1 MRLLNQLRWRSTLP
15 VALGLM
21 IVVLGFGGWSEDA
34 KAQQGGTHKKANVKS
49 SPAHRASARGAASA
63 HTRTKSAKRK
73 RYSRR
78 SRRVR
83 GQQAPTTE
91 RIAEIQSAL
100 AKDGSYAGEP
110 TGKWDSTTVE
120 AMRRFQAGHGLNPTG
135 KLDALTLQKLG
146 LGSSTAGVAPPML
159 PTTPS
164 EAATQSSSTGN
175 SQPD

>member
-1 MRLLNQLRWRSTLP
+1 MPR
-15 VALGLM
+15 
-21 IVVLGFGGWSEDA
+21 
-34 KAQQGGTHKKANVKS
+34 
-49 SPAHRASARGAASA
+49 AHRQIGPARGAPPQ
-63 HTRTKSAKRK
+63 
-73 RYSRR
+73 
-78 SRRVR
+78 RVR
-83 GQQAPTTE
+83 GQQAPTTD

-159 PTTPS
+159 PTIPS
-164 EAATQSSSTGN
+164 EATTQSSSTGN